1 MFFENTC
8 LYVKYMDMSKFNL
21 RFVKNSFK
29 RNVFVRERTHA
40 YNIETAIIFCVKN
53 SKKMLRF
60 VF

>member
-1 MFFENTC
+1 
-8 LYVKYMDMSKFNL
+8 MDMSKFNL

-40 YNIETAIIFCVKN
+40 YNIETAIIFYVKK
-53 SKKMLRF
+53 SKKMLCF